1 MKEYDEVRNALT
13 GQSDDY
19 NIVCFLD
26 DEYFKGNCKLIAVD
40 LNISAHQQIVFQG
53 KTGQNWKLYTIL
65 EKSKKQYN
73 HFAKKQKKFFRK
85 YKWLNTIN

>member
-40 LNISAHQQIVFQG
+40 LNTSANQQIVFQG
-53 KTGQNWKLYTIL
+53 KTGQN
-65 EKSKKQYN
+65 
-73 HFAKKQKKFFRK
+73 
-85 YKWLNTIN
+85 